1 MPQLIRSV
9 IAVATVLAAISCAG
23 DATVVRPD
31 SNSTGTTRTLLTDA
45 PFPYD
50 RVARVDLYVVSVSGS
65 LTPDTSASAGGNFM
79 TLATPK
85 RRINVLALNGGIT
98 DELGRASLPKGAI
111 TAVRMVIDTD
121 SSTITLKDGRVLTG
135 RTTPGIHWQSSAGRP
150 PLDALI
156 HEQISVPST
165 GGVAVIDFD
174 VGRAFIPPQ
183 EINPNSTDSGFVFS
197 PVIRAADATRTG
209 SIGGVVRAHSG
220 TGAPVV
226 DASLRLYLGKPGNP
240 ENTWSTLATARTDA
254 NGAFKFSYV
263 TRSAW
268 WAGSPAHANDAY
280 IVAVDPPRAASLGRV
295 LVPNVVVSAEQ
306 LTALGTVN
314 LP

>member
-1 MPQLIRSV
+1 MRPLTRSL
-9 IAVATVLAAISCAG
+9 ALVATVLAAISCG
-23 DATVVRPD
+23 SDVTVIPV
-31 SNSTGTTRTLLTDA
+31 SNSSGTTRTLLTDA

-65 LTPDTSASAGGNFM
+65 LSPDTSATSGGNFM
-79 TLATPK
+79 TLATPN
-85 RRINVLALNGGIT
+85 RRINVLALNGGLT
-98 DELGRASLPKGAI
+98 DELGRASLPTGAI

-121 SSTITLKDGRVLTG
+121 SSSITLKDGRVLTG
-135 RTTPGIHWQSSAGRP
+135 NSTPGIHWQSSAGRP
-150 PLDALI
+150 TLNALI
-156 HEQISVPST
+156 HEQILVPDT

-174 VGRAFIPPQ
+174 VGQAFIPPQ

-197 PVIRAADATRTG
+197 PVIHAADATRTG
-209 SIGGVVRAHSG
+209 SIVGVVHAHNAN
-220 TGAPVV
+220 GAPVV

-240 ENTWSTLATARTDA
+240 ENTWSTLATAKTDA

-268 WAGSPAHANDAY
+268 WTGTPSHANDAY
-280 IVAVDPPRAASLGRV
+280 IVAVDPPQTTTLGRAV
-295 LVPNVVVSAEQ
+295 VRNVVV
-306 LTALGTVN
+306 TAGQETSLNTVI